1 MIITEHF
8 VFIHMHK
15 TGGQTLNDII
25 QRCISGHQTVGYH
38 FPYSEIPSEFS
49 ALPRVGMVRNPWDW
63 YVSWYAFN
71 KRPNIRNPL
80 YAIVSDRGQAAFK
93 STVTNLINLGSD
105 DAVSKRYRDELFD
118 LLPESLDNNRGVG
131 LSKDCIRNFSDN
143 ESGYYSWLLNRMLG
157 DGLDGQLH
165 VGRFEN
171 LQDDFLAIMRQ
182 LGVKEASALE
192 QEFGKR
198 ERRNCSRHSHY
209 SHYYD
214 DELRD
219 LVARKEGRLIDTYA
233 YEFKFVGPAE
243 SVVGA
248 GTDASVGTSQ
258 DFQKLLGRA
267 SNYLLLHDSFD
278 VEAIK
283 EKITQFPQAK
293 WLESERE
300 RRFDVHRDTQ
310 ALLCIHFEDYRYTK
324 PDVRE
329 LYHELQDELKPL
341 LNYIA
346 DFYQDNG
353 FVVRLIFAKLLAGGK
368 IPKHADGGFSLMNCH
383 RVHIPVMTNDRNI
396 FFVNGEEKSMQVG
409 ELWEINNKLVHM
421 VENRSDED
429 RVHLIVDWMPNHAG
443 RPQEEVLA
451 PDMVNAAEGQR
462 SESETLNM
470 MVAEAYQAHR
480 SGKGQIPKLRR
491 AESVYRQVL
500 DIDDS
505 HVAANNLLGLL
516 CLQTKRFEE
525 AVQYIKAALAQ
536 KPDDPQAHSNLG
548 LALKDLGRYQQS
560 VTHFQQALLFS
571 PGNPKTLNNLG
582 NVYRELGRLDEAIA
596 NYQQALAIQP
606 AYGEANQNLAV
617 ALRQAE
623 IEQ

>member
-25 QRCISGHQTVGYH
+25 QRCIPAHRTVGYH
-38 FPYSEIPSEFS
+38 FPHNEIPPEFA

-71 KRPNIRNPL
+71 QRPNIRNQL
-80 YAIVSDRGQAAFK
+80 YAIVSDRDQADFK
-93 STVTNLINLGSD
+93 TTVTNLINLGSD
-105 DAVSKRYRDELFD
+105 DRLSKRHRDELVD

-131 LSKDCIRNFSDN
+131 LNKDCIRNFSDN
-143 ESGYYSWLLNRMLG
+143 ETGYYSWLFKRMLG
-157 DGLDGQLH
+157 DDHDGQLH
-165 VGRFEN
+165 VGKFEN
-171 LQDDFLAIMRQ
+171 LQEDFLDIMNR
-182 LGVKEASALE
+182 LTVMEAADL
-192 QEFGKR
+192 QREFDKS
-198 ERRNCSRHSHY
+198 ERKNPSRHSHY

-214 DELRD
+214 DALRD
-219 LVARKEGRLIDTYA
+219 LVARKEHGLIQQYDYRF
-233 YEFKFVGPAE
+233 EFVGPTE
-243 SVVGA
+243 NVVET
-248 GTDASVGTSQ
+248 GTDASIGTNQ

-278 VEAIK
+278 VDAIK
-283 EKITQFPQAK
+283 ERITQFPAAK
-293 WLESERE
+293 WLESARE

-310 ALLCIHFEDYRYTK
+310 ALLCIHFEDYRYRK

-329 LYHELQDELKPL
+329 LYHELQDELKPML
-341 LNYIA
+341 DYIA

-368 IPKHADGGFSLMNCH
+368 IPKHADGGFSLLNCH
-383 RVHIPVMTNDRNI
+383 RVHIPIMTNDRNI

-409 ELWEINNKLVHM
+409 ELWEINNELVHM

-429 RVHLIVDWMPNHAG
+429 RIHLIVDWMPNQAG

-525 AVQYIKAALAQ
+525 AVNYINAALAQ
-536 KPDDPQAHSNLG
+536 QPDDPQAHSNLG
-548 LALKDLGRYQQS
+548 LALKDLGRYEQS

-582 NVYRELGRLDEAIA
+582 KGGRDHQYAR
-596 NYQQALAIQP
+596 
-606 AYGEANQNLAV
+606 G
-617 ALRQAE
+617 
-623 IEQ
+623 

>member
-25 QRCISGHQTVGYH
+25 QRCIPAHRTVGYH
-38 FPYSEIPSEFS
+38 FPHNKIPPEF
-49 ALPRVGMVRNPWDW
+49 ATLPRVGMVRNPWDW

-71 KRPNIRNPL
+71 QRPNIRNQL
-80 YAIVSDRGQAAFK
+80 YAIVSDRDQADFK
-93 STVTNLINLGSD
+93 TTVTNLINLGSD
-105 DAVSKRYRDELFD
+105 GRLSKRHRDELVD

-131 LSKDCIRNFSDN
+131 LNKDCIRNFSDN
-143 ESGYYSWLLNRMLG
+143 ETGYYSWLFKRMLG
-157 DGLDGQLH
+157 DDHDDQLH
-165 VGRFEN
+165 VGKFEN
-171 LQDDFLAIMRQ
+171 LQEDFLDIMNR
-182 LGVKEASALE
+182 LTVMEAGDL
-192 QEFGKR
+192 QREFDKS
-198 ERRNCSRHSHY
+198 ERKNPSRHSHY

-219 LVARKEGRLIDTYA
+219 LVARKEHGLIQQYDYRF
-233 YEFKFVGPAE
+233 EFVGPTE
-243 SVVGA
+243 NLVET

-278 VEAIK
+278 VDAIK
-283 EKITQFPQAK
+283 ERITEFPAAK
-293 WLESERE
+293 WLESARE

-310 ALLCIHFEDYRYTK
+310 ALLCIHFEDYRYRK

-341 LNYIA
+341 LDYIA

-368 IPKHADGGFSLMNCH
+368 IPKHADGGFSLLNCH
-383 RVHIPVMTNDRNI
+383 RVHIPIMTNDRNI
-396 FFVNGEEKSMQVG
+396 FYVNGEEKSMQVG
-409 ELWEINNKLVHM
+409 ELWEINNELVHM

-429 RVHLIVDWMPNHAG
+429 RIHLIVDWMPNQAG

-525 AVQYIKAALAQ
+525 AVQYINAALAQ
-536 KPDDPQAHSNLG
+536 QPDDPQAHSNLG
-548 LALKDLGRYQQS
+548 LALKDLGRYEQS
-560 VTHFQQALLFS
+560 VTHFQQALVFS

-582 NVYRELGRLDEAIA
+582 NVYRELGRMDEAIA
-596 NYQQALAIQP
+596 SYQQALAIQP
-606 AYGEANQNLAV
+606 AYKEANHNLTV

-623 IEQ
+623 IKQ